1 MRIYKLLNKSKV
13 LLLWAITGM
22 CISLLLIFP
31 KEIRNGASN
40 GIFLCL
46 QVLIPSLFLFMI
58 LAGFIVR
65 SGLASRIPKFI
76 VKIFGR
82 LFGLPSACCSVI
94 FLSLLGGY
102 PVGAAIIDNLYKTGV
117 LGNKESE
124 RMCMFCVCAGPGFLV
139 TYIGAV
145 MTRNLSLGYIL
156 LCSQIISLV
165 ISGII
170 ARLTINPQSTP
181 STAKANIK
189 EPIVIKDALVSSV
202 SDAIRSCVRMC
213 ALVVIFSSLS
223 EVFITLTKGNSAL
236 IWITAL
242 IEITNGIKI
251 IAEGYPTALIAFV
264 CGFGGLCVHFQIFDI
279 LRDIKFSKC
288 NFFIFRIL
296 QGVLCALSTYI
307 LLKFYPITESV
318 FSTVKN
324 GHTTVYTTSVGCII
338 LIATCL
344 MFLICIREKKCE

>member
-1 MRIYKLLNKSKV
+1 MRIYKLLNKSKI

-31 KEIRNGASN
+31 GEIRNGASN

-58 LAGFIVR
+58 LAGFIVK
-65 SGLASRIPKFI
+65 SGLANRIPEF
-76 VKIFGR
+76 FGKGLGQ
-82 LFGLPSACCSVI
+82 LFGLPPVCSSVI

-102 PVGAAIIDNLYKTGV
+102 PVGAAIIDNLYKKGA
-117 LGNKESE
+117 LSNKESE
-124 RMCMFCVCAGPGFLV
+124 KMCMFCVCAGPGFLV

-145 MTRNLSLGYIL
+145 MTRNLRLGYIL
-156 LCSQIISLV
+156 LCSQIISLI

-170 ARLTINPQSTP
+170 ARFSIHPRCTQVNS
-181 STAKANIK
+181 SFKGK
-189 EPIVIKDALVSSV
+189 EPIIIKEALVSSV
-202 SDAIRSCVRMC
+202 ADAISSCVRMC

-223 EVFITLTKGNSAL
+223 EVYITLCKGNSAL

-242 IEITNGIKI
+242 IEVTNGIKY
-251 IAEGYPTALIAFV
+251 IADGYPTVLIAFV
-264 CGFGGLCVHFQIFDI
+264 CGFGGLCVHLQIFDL

-288 NFFIFRIL
+288 NFYIYRIL
-296 QGVLCALSTYI
+296 QGLLCSITTYI

-318 FSTVKN
+318 FSTIKS
-324 GHTTVYTTSVGCII
+324 GQTKVYTTSVGCII
-338 LIATCL
+338 LIATCVI
-344 MFLICIREKKCE
+344 FLICIREKKRE